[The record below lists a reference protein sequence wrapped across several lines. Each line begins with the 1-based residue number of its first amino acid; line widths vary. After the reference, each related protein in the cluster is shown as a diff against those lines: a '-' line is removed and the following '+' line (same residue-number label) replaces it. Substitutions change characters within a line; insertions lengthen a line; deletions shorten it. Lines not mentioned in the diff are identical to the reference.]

1 MHLMNIRPAITASIL
16 LSTLMLCLSVPVCH
30 ASDVIII
37 GDTRLKP
44 VVEIISGIRKTLRA
58 STKTYAPP
66 EVKDTLRSVV
76 EKEEAK
82 VVVALGREAL
92 VEALQL
98 PSSITV
104 IYDLVV
110 IPPKTTRPNTTG
122 FYMAIPAK
130 DYLDLISS
138 HLNSIKH
145 IAVVGNRD
153 QLSFLAGDTNQHL
166 TAYSVKNAYEFVNT
180 LRQVNSAD
188 AILLMPDASLLTE
201 TAMEEAYLLS
211 FRRGIPLIGISE
223 RQVKEGALLALVV
236 DTVNVGRLIGEY
248 ATKAIKGINVGLLP
262 PSPPK
267 RFELYL
273 NTDTARKMGIHIPD
287 EMVRMAKKAYP

>member
-1 MHLMNIRPAITASIL
+1 MHLRNIRSVITALLL

-58 STKTYAPP
+58 STRTYAPF
-66 EVKDTLRSVV
+66 EVRGTLRSVA

-82 VVVALGREAL
+82 VVVALGKEAL
-92 VEALQL
+92 GEALQL
-98 PSSITV
+98 PPTITV

-110 IPPKTTRPNTTG
+110 IPPKISRPNTTG
-122 FYMAIPAK
+122 FYMAIPARE
-130 DYLDLISS
+130 YLDLISS

-145 IAVVGNRD
+145 IAVVGSRD

-166 TAYSVKNAYEFVNT
+166 TPYSVRNAFEFVNT
-180 LRQVNSAD
+180 VRQVNSAD
-188 AILLMPDASLLTE
+188 AILLMPDASLLTD

-236 DTVNVGRLIGEY
+236 DTASVGRLIGEY
-248 ATKAIKGINVGLLP
+248 ATKAIKGVNVGQLP
-262 PSPPK
+262 PSPPRK
-267 RFELYL
+267 FELYL